1 MKRKRWSEDEEVAI
15 VLEAI
20 KGETPVEE
28 IARRES
34 VSATQIFKWREAF
47 VEGGRE
53 RLKDRRTKNGRD
65 PISYENRR
73 LKEMV
78 GQQTLIIETQKKL
91 AGMPTW
97 ASDGSR

>member
-1 MKRKRWSEDEEVAI
+1 LKRKRWSEDEKVAI

-20 KGETPVEE
+20 RGETPVEE
-28 IARRES
+28 IARREG

-47 VEGGRE
+47 IEAGRQG
-53 RLKDRRTKNGRD
+53 LKDRRTANGRD
-65 PISYENRR
+65 PVAYENRR